1 MFGFKKR
8 PENDIS
14 QYFAMIP
21 RDTDW
26 IKNSIEIIN
35 VTERNLDIALNKE
48 DPFSKNVSLKSAIK
62 YAKKHGT
69 VLSCRLK
76 GWRPKFF
83 STLKTT
89 YLAICGN
96 TALCQNIISLT
107 NQRFDY

>member
-21 RDTDW
+21 RDMDW

-69 VLSCRLK
+69 VLSLSPEGMAPEVFQYIEDNLPRNLWK
-76 GWRPKFF
+76 YSALSKYYKF
-83 STLKTT
+83 
-89 YLAICGN
+89 N
-96 TALCQNIISLT
+96 
-107 NQRFDY
+107 